1 MRRAAAFLA
10 LLLCLY
16 WTRAQGES
24 GGLTEN
30 DVTQTEVQSEILGVK
45 ATSDQTNITP
55 DIWAELEELRD
66 TVIQHSVELRK
77 LEQENTAIQARLTD
91 SEIKNAVLEARMKAS
106 DNKVEQLEREN
117 TVLEARMTASENLVE
132 ELQRENIDLKA
143 RLNTGEKVVEE
154 LQRENTILEARI
166 TASENLVDELET
178 ENILLEVRVSS
189 NENDVEE
196 LQRENA
202 EQPKVAFSVGLTDAG
217 NVGPFSNDITLKF
230 SKIFTNIGQAY
241 NPSTGVFTAPVR
253 GTYYFRFNARESQ
266 DTKLVGIIL
275 YHNDKQ
281 ITLSFDRVVSH
292 GYVTVSNAFVLQLE
306 KGDVIYLDLWENSS
320 VYDDRYNHTTFSGF
334 LLFAM

>member
-1 MRRAAAFLA
+1 MKRAAAFLA

-55 DIWAELEELRD
+55 DISAELKELRD
-66 TVIQHSVELRK
+66 MVIQHSVELRK

-91 SEIKNAVLEARMKAS
+91 SEIKNAVLEARMNAS

-143 RLNTGEKVVEE
+143 RLNTGEKMVEE
-154 LQRENTILEARI
+154 LQRENTDIQARLTDSEIKNAVLEARMN
-166 TASENLVDELET
+166 ASENLVEELET
-178 ENILLEVRVSS
+178 
-189 NENDVEE
+189 
-196 LQRENA
+196 ENA

-217 NVGPFSNDITLKF
+217 SVGPFSADISLQF

-253 GTYYFRFNARESQ
+253 GAYYFRFNAWELR
-266 DTKLVGIIL
+266 DTSLVGIKL

-281 ITLSFDRVVSH
+281 ITLSLDKVVNN

-306 KGDVIYLDLWENSS
+306 KGDVIYLVLGSGCSVFDSS
-320 VYDDRYNHTTFSGF
+320 NNHTTFSGF

>member
-1 MRRAAAFLA
+1 MKRAAAFLA

-45 ATSDQTNITP
+45 ATNDQTNITP
-55 DIWAELEELRD
+55 DISAELEELRD
-66 TVIQHSVELRK
+66 MVIQHSVELRK
-77 LEQENTAIQARLTD
+77 LEQENTAIQARLTA
-91 SEIKNAVLEARMKAS
+91 SEIKNAV
-106 DNKVEQLEREN
+106 
-117 TVLEARMTASENLVE
+117 
-132 ELQRENIDLKA
+132 
-143 RLNTGEKVVEE
+143 
-154 LQRENTILEARI
+154 LEARI

-189 NENDVEE
+189 NENEVEE

-202 EQPKVAFSVGLTDAG
+202 ERPKVAFSVGLTDAG
-217 NVGPFSNDITLKF
+217 QVGPFSADITLKF
-230 SKIFTNIGQAY
+230 SKIFTNIGEAY

-253 GTYYFRFNARESQ
+253 GTYYFRFNARESH
-266 DTKLVGIIL
+266 DTKLVGIKL

-306 KGDVIYLDLWENSS
+306 KGDVIYLDLWENCS